1 MDSYI
6 MIYLL
11 AILSFVVTLFANI
24 YININ
29 YSRFSKVKNKK
40 NLTGKEVARIILDKN
55 NLTDVDIN
63 KVSGKLTDHYNPSN
77 KTVNLSTFIYEE
89 NSISSLAV
97 AAHECGH
104 AIQDKDDYKF
114 MIIRSKLV
122 PVVNLSSK
130 LGYIAI
136 LIGALFSFLNLI
148 YIGIALEAVIL
159 LFQLVTLPVEFD
171 ASRRALNELES
182 LNLLDNDEIRKARKV
197 LKSAAMTYVASV
209 LSTIIEILRLI
220 LIFTRR
226 DD

>member
-6 MIYLL
+6 IIYLL
-11 AILSFVVTLFANI
+11 ACFSLIITLFANI
-24 YININ
+24 YINVN
-29 YSRFSKVKNKK
+29 YSRFSKIKNKQ
-40 NLTGKEVARIILDKN
+40 NLTGKDVARIILDKN
-55 NLTDVDIN
+55 NLSDIEIN
-63 KVSGKLTDHYNPSN
+63 KVGGKLTDYYDPRN
-77 KTVNLSTFIYEE
+77 KSVNLSTSIYEE

-122 PVVNLSSK
+122 PLVNLSSK

-136 LIGALFSFLNLI
+136 LIGAIFTLTNII
-148 YIGIALEAVIL
+148 YIGIALEAMIL
-159 LFQLVTLPVEFD
+159 LFQFITLPVEFD
-171 ASRRALNELES
+171 ASKRALKELKI
-182 LNLLDNDEIRKARKV
+182 LNLLDEKELKKAKKV
-197 LKSAAMTYVASV
+197 LTAAAFTYVASV
-209 LSTIIEILRLI
+209 LSTIIEILRLV

>member
-6 MIYLL
+6 IIYLL
-11 AILSFVVTLFANI
+11 ACFSLIITLFANI
-24 YININ
+24 YINVN
-29 YSRFSKVKNKK
+29 YSRFSKIKNKQ
-40 NLTGKEVARIILDKN
+40 NLTGKDVARIILDKN
-55 NLTDVDIN
+55 NLSDIEIN
-63 KVSGKLTDHYNPSN
+63 KVGGKLTDYYDPRN
-77 KTVNLSTFIYEE
+77 KSVNLSTSIYEE

-97 AAHECGH
+97 TAHECGH

-122 PVVNLSSK
+122 PLVNLSSK

-136 LIGALFSFLNLI
+136 LIGAIFTLTNII
-148 YIGIALEAVIL
+148 YIGIALEAMIL
-159 LFQLVTLPVEFD
+159 LFQFITLPVEFD
-171 ASRRALNELES
+171 ASKRALKELES
-182 LNLLDNDEIRKARKV
+182 LNLLEQDEIKKARKV

-209 LSTIIEILRLI
+209 LSTIIEILRLV

>member
-6 MIYLL
+6 IIYLL
-11 AILSFVVTLFANI
+11 ACFSLIITLFANI
-24 YININ
+24 YINVN
-29 YSRFSKVKNKK
+29 YSRFSKIKNKQ
-40 NLTGKEVARIILDKN
+40 NLTGKDVARIILDKN
-55 NLTDVDIN
+55 NLSDIEIN
-63 KVSGKLTDHYNPSN
+63 KVGGKLTDYYDPRN
-77 KTVNLSTFIYEE
+77 KSVNLSTSIYEE

-122 PVVNLSSK
+122 PLVNLSSK

-136 LIGALFSFLNLI
+136 LIGAIFTLTNII
-148 YIGIALEAVIL
+148 YIGIALEAMIL
-159 LFQLVTLPVEFD
+159 LFQFITLPVEFD
-171 ASRRALNELES
+171 ASKRALKELKI
-182 LNLLDNDEIRKARKV
+182 LNLLDEKELKKAKKV
-197 LKSAAMTYVASV
+197 LTAAAFTYVASV
-209 LSTIIEILRLI
+209 LTTIIEILRLV

>member
-11 AILSFVVTLFANI
+11 AILSFVVTLFANV

-77 KTVNLSTFIYEE
+77 KTVNLSTSIYEE
-89 NSISSLAV
+89 DSISSLAV

-122 PVVNLSSK
+122 PIVNLSSK

-209 LSTIIEILRLI
+209 LSTIIEILRLV

>member
-148 YIGIALEAVIL
+148 YMGIALEAVIL

>member
-1 MDSYI
+1 MDNYL
-6 MIYLL
+6 MIYML
-11 AILSFVVTLFANI
+11 AILSFVITLLANI
-24 YININ
+24 YIDIN
-29 YSRFSKVKNKK
+29 YKRFSKVKNNKG
-40 NLTGKEVARIILDKN
+40 LTGKEVARIILDKN

-77 KTVNLSTFIYEE
+77 RSVNLSTSIYEE

-97 AAHECGH
+97 ASHECGH
-104 AIQDKDDYKF
+104 AIQDKDNYKF

-122 PVVNLSSK
+122 PIVNLSSK
-130 LGYIAI
+130 LGYFAI

-171 ASRRALNELES
+171 ASRIALKQLES
-182 LNLLDNDEIRKARKV
+182 LNLLEDNEIRKARKV

>member
-77 KTVNLSTFIYEE
+77 KTVNLSTSIYEE